1 MAETIVGRADCLEGP
16 SHQLDDLGGVL
27 DRGLDDGELVA
38 AEPGDEIAGPDAFL
52 EARGHRFE
60 QLVADHVSERIVDAL
75 ELVDVDIEH
84 RQMLSCNDV
93 GELLLEPFVE
103 QRAVRQ
109 VGQRVVMR
117 KMPDL
122 LLGAHA
128 LGDVLVS
135 RQPTALQ
142 RLIDDLD
149 QTSVRGFHDAVGDL
163 AQSHIPQ
170 DGRDKRIDIAL
181 ERAGLFSVR
190 DEIAKGNARLHD
202 IVGKPIHRNIALV
215 TNDEPLR

>member
-1 MAETIVGRADCLEGP
+1 VAETIVGRADCLEGP

-75 ELVDVDIEH
+75 EFVDVDVEH
-84 RQMLSCNDV
+84 RQVLAFDDID
-93 GELLLEPFVE
+93 ELLLEPFVE
-103 QRAVRQ
+103 QRAVWQ

-128 LGDVLVS
+128 LGDVFVGS
-135 RQPTALQ
+135 QPTVLE

-149 QTSVRGFHDAVGDL
+149 QSAVRGFDDTVGDL

-190 DEIAKGNARLHD
+190 DEIAKGKAWLHE

-215 TNDEPLR
+215 TDNEPLR